1 MGGVDNI
8 CTDKTGTL
16 TTNSM
21 KVENLYFEEK
31 LHSKEDLIKSPF
43 PNKQSLQLLCEGI
56 CINSSIQRK
65 QLPNGKSELVGYKTE
80 AALIE
85 FADTQGFSFEK
96 VRIGDNVVRSIAFS
110 SKRKKMIT
118 VYKLSK
124 DSYRVFVKG
133 ASEVILNK
141 STFLYN
147 KSGYPTQL
155 TPTLKENIMRNAI
168 EFFAS
173 DALRTITLAYKD
185 INSSQDPSN
194 QTEEFLEKDLTLL
207 AVFGIRD
214 PLRAEIPHAIAQ
226 CKTAGITVR
235 MVTGDNS
242 ATAISIAKKAGILPE
257 GFIMNEDSY
266 VVMEGA
272 KFTKEI
278 GGLIEVEDPEKPGV
292 LIKKVANEIKFKEII
307 KELKVMSR
315 SAPEDKYNL
324 VTGLKE
330 GDHVVAVTGDGTN
343 DAPAL
348 KKANIGFA
356 MDSGSAI
363 AKEAAGII
371 LLDDNF
377 NSIVLAVKWG
387 RNIFDSIRKFVQFQM
402 TINIVALVLCF
413 FGSVVLAV
421 SPLNAVQMLW
431 INLIMDTFAALA
443 LATEPPT
450 EDLLEVFEN
459 FKLFRFFN
467 FFMFFH
473 FFNIL

>member
-31 LHSKEDLIKSPF
+31 LLAKEDLIKSPF
-43 PNKQSLQLLCEGI
+43 PNKDSLKLLCEGI

-85 FADTQGFSFEK
+85 FADTQGFAFEK
-96 VRIGDNVVRSIAFS
+96 VRNLDNVVRSIAFS

-118 VYKLSK
+118 VYKVSNNL
-124 DSYRVFVKG
+124 YRVFVKG
-133 ASEVILNK
+133 ASEIILNK
-141 STFLYN
+141 STFLHN
-147 KSGYPTQL
+147 KSGNPTQL
-155 TPTLKENIMRNAI
+155 TQNLKENIMKNAI

-185 INSSQDPSN
+185 VKSSENPAT

-207 AVFGIRD
+207 AIFGIRD
-214 PLRAEIPHAIAQ
+214 PLRAEIPMAISR

-257 GFIMNEDSY
+257 MFQLSNDSY

-272 KFTKEI
+272 QFTKEI
-278 GGLIEVEDPEKPGV
+278 GGLIEMDDPQKPG
-292 LIKKVANEIKFKEII
+292 LMIKKVANEAKFKEII
-307 KELKVMSR
+307 KELRVMSR

-413 FGSVVLAV
+413 ISAVILGV

-450 EDLLEVFEN
+450 DDLLEVF
-459 FKLFRFFN
+459 
-467 FFMFFH
+467 FMF
-473 FFNIL
+473 